1 MKTELEIRQTL
12 REWIVKKNG
21 KIQSDE
27 LNDDTPIIERR
38 IISSLQVMEL
48 LLFIEQLS
56 DRPINFSN
64 IKQKVF
70 RDINAIHNN
79 FFEKVTD
86 GKSS

>member
-1 MKTELEIRQTL
+1 MKTELEIKQAL
-12 REWIVKKNG
+12 HEWIVNTNG

-27 LNDDTPIIERR
+27 LKDDTPIIERR

-64 IKQKVF
+64 IKHKVF
-70 RDINAIHNN
+70 RDINAIHHN
-79 FFEKVTD
+79 FFQEVTN
-86 GKSS
+86 GK

>member
-1 MKTELEIRQTL
+1 MKTELEIRQAL

-21 KIQSDE
+21 KIHSDE

-56 DRPINFSN
+56 DRPINFSD
-64 IKQKVF
+64 IKPKNF
-70 RDINAIHNN
+70 SDINAIHNN
-79 FFEKVTD
+79 FFR
-86 GKSS
+86 GK

>member
-1 MKTELEIRQTL
+1 MKTELEIRQAL
-12 REWIVKKNG
+12 REWIVKTNG

-27 LNDDTPIIERR
+27 LKDDTPIIEHR

-56 DRPINFSN
+56 ERPINFSN

-79 FFEKVTD
+79 FFQEVTD
-86 GKSS
+86 GKSH